1 MFLPATT
8 FWQFLARA
16 AESPRRWRANA
27 RAHIPRAEFVLSRG
41 RWRRIY
47 SAAGAALTVHTLAFF
62 AVDRY
67 RQLLADIGDLFT
79 HAKDVSDL
87 PQLLLI
93 GFVLMGLGAV
103 GVAVLLE
110 RCLWRLKDD
119 SRSRDQN

>member
-1 MFLPATT
+1 
-8 FWQFLARA
+8 
-16 AESPRRWRANA
+16 
-27 RAHIPRAEFVLSRG
+27 VLSRG

-67 RQLLADIGDLFT
+67 RQLLTDIGDLFT

-110 RCLWRLKDD
+110 RCLWWLKDD
-119 SRSRDQN
+119 SRSRGQN

>member
-1 MFLPATT
+1 MLLPATT
-8 FWQFLARA
+8 IYNFLFER
-16 AESPRRWRANA
+16 PRRGAMG
-27 RAHIPRAEFVLSRG
+27 G
-41 RWRRIY
+41 RMPER
-47 SAAGAALTVHTLAFF
+47 SAARMRRSPCRQVHVQRMCIERQT

-110 RCLWRLKDD
+110 RCLSWLKDD
-119 SRSRDQN
+119 SRSRGQN